1 MNKTS
6 INDAFASRFKQ
17 IQEER
22 AGLSQD
28 ARIIEPKQQSII
40 IKPATKS
47 WEKLLVALKPVLDK
61 KGLYRECILITI
73 KARYDAGHGAELET
87 AAELALELGDNPI
100 HYFAA
105 SVSQKKGNW
114 ETKTLKTVHE
124 TWEVRRN
131 TMEVMRRLELESK
144 SLKAIFALCW
154 RLKGTVMRFLGIAT
168 EQGVGVKNPT
178 ALFFWLTKELKPST
192 A

>member
-6 INDAFASRFKQ
+6 INDALASRFKQ
-17 IQEER
+17 IQDGR
-22 AGLSQD
+22 TGLLQD

-40 IKPATKS
+40 IKPASKS
-47 WEKLLVALKPVLDK
+47 WEQLQAALEQVLNK
-61 KGLYRECILITI
+61 SGIFRECILITI

-87 AAELALELGDNPI
+87 AAELALDHADDPVR
-100 HYFAA
+100 YFAA
-105 SVSQKKGNW
+105 MVSQKSGNW

-124 TWEVRRN
+124 AWDVRRN
-131 TMEVMRRLELESK
+131 AMEVMRRLELEAK